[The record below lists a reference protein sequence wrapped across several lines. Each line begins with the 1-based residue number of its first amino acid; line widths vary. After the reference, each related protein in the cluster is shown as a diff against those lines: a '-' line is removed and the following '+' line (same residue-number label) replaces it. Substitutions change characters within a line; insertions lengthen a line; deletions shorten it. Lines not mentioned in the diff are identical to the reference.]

1 MTEGIKTGSSS
12 LTDIDSALQDISKQL
27 IQDNISLVI
36 LYFSTCY
43 LSDQPT
49 SNGFDHL
56 NISLQQH
63 FPDTTVIGCTTAGE
77 IGCQGY
83 QQHSISAI
91 SLSADYF
98 QISYTLY
105 PNLSNLELKHW
116 RDNTVKLHSQHNSH
130 YQLDD
135 DSNTFSLLLVDGMSG
150 HEEPLVRVLANAI
163 SGIPLIGGSAGD
175 DLQYDK
181 AFVLHQGQ
189 IFNNSAILALIT
201 TSLPFQIVKS
211 QNIRASDKRMVV
223 TEAIPEQ
230 RTITEINGRPA
241 ALEYARHLGVTD
253 CEQITIE
260 TLAAHPAVVVMG
272 DAEYVRSIQRV
283 NPDNSLTFYCAID
296 VGIVIRIG
304 YSIDLVQSLEQT
316 LNQVREDITP
326 IQGMILFDCI
336 LRRVELQE
344 KQLLKQASE
353 LLIGHRCVGFSTY
366 GEQINGLHVNQTCTG
381 IAIGY
386 PHNPQQRGLFSAP
399 FESKDNPEDNIRNK
413 NTQFKRSK
421 STQENGELGQSEL
434 ERREQDRNSSFA
446 NSANRV

>member
-1 MTEGIKTGSSS
+1 MTEGIKAGSSS
-12 LTDIDSALQDISKQL
+12 LSDIDLALQDLSNQL
-27 IQDNISLVI
+27 AQDNIGLVI
-36 LYFSTCY
+36 LYFSTHY
-43 LSDQPT
+43 LSAE
-49 SNGFDHL
+49 SSLGISDHL
-56 NISLQQH
+56 ASCLQQH
-63 FPDTTVIGCTTAGE
+63 FPGITVIGCTTAGE

-83 QQHSISAI
+83 QQHSISAL

-98 QISYTLY
+98 QVSYTLY
-105 PNLSNLELKHW
+105 PHLSNLELKHW

-135 DSNTFSLLLVDGMSG
+135 DSNTFSLLLVDGMCG
-150 HEEPLVRVLANAI
+150 HEEPLVRVLGNAI

-175 DLQYDK
+175 DLQFDK

-201 TSLPFQIVKS
+201 TSLPFQVVKS

-241 ALEYARHLGVTD
+241 ALEYARHLGITD

-296 VGIVIRIG
+296 TGIVIRIG

-316 LNQVREDITP
+316 LNEVQQEIQS

-353 LLIGHRCVGFSTY
+353 LLSGHQCIGFSTY

-386 PHNPQQRGLFSAP
+386 PQEPQQQGLFSQSRA
-399 FESKDNPEDNIRNK
+399 SDNHSNQANKDNRVQLDPSE
-413 NTQFKRSK
+413 RS
-421 STQENGELGQSEL
+421 
-434 ERREQDRNSSFA
+434 SS
-446 NSANRV
+446 

>member
-12 LTDIDSALQDISKQL
+12 LTDIDSALQDLSDQL
-27 IQDNISLVI
+27 AQDNIGLVI
-36 LYFSTCY
+36 LYFSTHY
-43 LSDQPT
+43 LPVDPT
-49 SNGFDHL
+49 SDDSDHL
-56 NISLQQH
+56 STCLQKY
-63 FPDTTVIGCTTAGE
+63 FSDIPVIGCTTAGE
-77 IGCQGY
+77 IGCSGY

-91 SLSADYF
+91 SLSAEYF
-98 QISYTLY
+98 QVSYTLY
-105 PNLSNLELKHW
+105 SNLSDLALKQW

-130 YQLDD
+130 YQLNDD
-135 DSNTFSLLLVDGMSG
+135 NNTFSLLLVDGMSG
-150 HEEPLVRVLANAI
+150 HEEPLVRILGNAI

-175 DLQYDK
+175 DLQFDK
-181 AFVLHQGQ
+181 AFALHQGQ
-189 IFNNSAILALIT
+189 LYTNSAILALIT

-241 ALEYARHLGVTD
+241 ALEYARHLGITD

-272 DAEYVRSIQRV
+272 DAEYVRSIQKV

-296 VGIVIRIG
+296 TGIVIRIG
-304 YSIDLVQSLEQT
+304 YSINLVQSLEQT
-316 LNQVREDITP
+316 LSEVQKEIQP
-326 IQGMILFDCI
+326 IQGMIIFDCI

-344 KQLLKQASE
+344 KTLLKQASE
-353 LLIGHRCVGFSTY
+353 LLSAHRCIGFSTY

-386 PHNPQQRGLFSAP
+386 PQSPQQQGLFSQSNIP
-399 FESKDNPEDNIRNK
+399 DNGSNL
-413 NTQFKRSK
+413 F
-421 STQENGELGQSEL
+421 
-434 ERREQDRNSSFA
+434 
-446 NSANRV
+446 NRVNKEGKSS